1 MMVWTLIL
9 TAIVLSVAAAVMLPF
24 LRPGEPWET
33 PNKETELDRLL
44 AEKQRTMRTLKDLD
58 QERLAGLMSETD
70 HDEARA
76 EYMERAVDLNRQ
88 IASLTGVDPT
98 RMTDAVAS

>member
-1 MMVWTLIL
+1 MIWTLIL
-9 TAIVLSVAAAVMLPF
+9 VVVVLGVAGGVLLPF

-58 QERLAGLMSETD
+58 QERLAGLMSEKD
-70 HDEARA
+70 HVEARE
-76 EYMERAVDLNRQ
+76 EYLERAVELNRK

>member
-1 MMVWTLIL
+1 MIVWTLL
-9 TAIVLSVAAAVMLPF
+9 LVVIVLVVAAAVMLPF

-58 QERLAGLMSETD
+58 DEHLAGLMGDSD
-70 HDEARA
+70 YEAARE
-76 EYMERAVDLNRQ
+76 EYLEKAVDLNRQ

-98 RMTDAVAS
+98 RMPDAISS

>member
-1 MMVWTLIL
+1 MIWTGIL
-9 TAIVLSVAAAVMLPF
+9 VVLVVGVVASVLMPF

-44 AEKQRTMRTLKDLD
+44 AEKQRVLRTLKDVES
-58 QERLAGLMSETD
+58 ERLAGLMSQAD
-70 HDEARA
+70 HDAARA
-76 EYMERAVDLNRQ
+76 EYLERAVELNRD

-98 RMTDAVAS
+98 RMSDAVAT